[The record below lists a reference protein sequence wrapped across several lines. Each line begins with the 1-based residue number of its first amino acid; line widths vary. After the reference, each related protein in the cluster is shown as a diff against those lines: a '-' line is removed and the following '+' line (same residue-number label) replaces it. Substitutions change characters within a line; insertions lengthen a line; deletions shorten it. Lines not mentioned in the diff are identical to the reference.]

1 MARSLPENNLK
12 ERHLRIMA
20 TLVYIGAPFILRQL
34 VGLIF
39 VHGQLDTTP
48 TLDGCEFFAG
58 EHELTKAQWAM
69 DKALEFSCLCVSEP
83 G

>member
-1 MARSLPENNLK
+1 MARSLPENNMK
-12 ERHLRIMA
+12 ARHLRIMA
-20 TLVYIGAPFILRQL
+20 TLVYIAPFILRQL

-39 VHGQLDTTP
+39 VRSQLDTTP

-58 EHELTKAQWAM
+58 KHELTKAQWAM
-69 DKALEFSCLCVSEP
+69 DKVLEFSCLCVSEP